1 MKLPSQELL
10 KSPASIME
18 SLIGAHSARKVFS
31 EKKKKKRKKGK
42 FFRGSDNHDARCC
55 LVDVKF
61 MQASLP
67 LNAPPLSI
75 LFTPPPHPPPL
86 SLSLLFGEKKKNQKK
101 GITNHQRKGLYIEF
115 GVSFFPSCSLVD
127 VMNRLSKVSS
137 GLRRDIVHALA
148 ILTLSQAGNML

>member
-1 MKLPSQELL
+1 MPIQPGKCFL
-10 KSPASIME
+10 
-18 SLIGAHSARKVFS
+18 
-31 EKKKKKRKKGK
+31 KKKKKRKKGK

-61 MQASLP
+61 MQASLA

-75 LFTPPPHPPPL
+75 LFTPPFHSPTHPTPPL
-86 SLSLLFGEKKKNQKK
+86 TLSPFWREKKKKNQKK